1 MPARE
6 IWIKNGTRKKR
17 PYYLYE
23 TYSTPEEAKKTAKYH
38 KKKNKSRCFILTH
51 EAEGILGYIIP
62 HKMFSLYLDKT
73 IRLW

>member
-1 MPARE
+1 MPAKK
-6 IWIKNGTRKKR
+6 IWIKNGTRNAR

-23 TYSTPEEAKKTAKYH
+23 TYSTKEEALKTANYQ
-38 KKKNKSRCFILTH
+38 KKKNKSRSFILTH

-62 HKMFSLYLDKT
+62 HRMFSLYLDRT